1 MEYIYTIYASKNQIF
16 LPGIKNFEIQ
26 DDGISLLS
34 IWLDSIFWTMIK
46 RKGGQNFKAKGRT
59 LKNNSKWCT

>member
-1 MEYIYTIYASKNQIF
+1 
-16 LPGIKNFEIQ
+16 
-26 DDGISLLS
+26 
-34 IWLDSIFWTMIK
+34 MIK